1 MNDARPPAT
10 PVSSGPQAMT
20 SGALREARLAE
31 QRRWFRC
38 FPEGPLEFLAAVRF
52 VWILGLF
59 VVPVVSGFLRVYA
72 ALALALLLSMDAA
85 LAAWWLAQI
94 SLDRDVWTE
103 RRTWNPRE
111 ARRRALALTLGVLA
125 AHGLFFLVAITFG
138 RLPFDWVRVHPG
150 AVNALRTVLLVLY
163 VAVVPV
169 TIAVGRSA
177 GWRTGLVCL
186 LPIPF
191 LHWLAVRRLA
201 RCVAADLAADV
212 TARTGR
218 QDPFSSGAILTAEAL
233 WVLLVPVLAA
243 NLWGAFLWTRPSWQA
258 ICSGVVIAVA
268 GVADVAAVESVQQ
281 AYLRYL
287 HCTRPAKH

>member
-10 PVSSGPQAMT
+10 PVSSGSPEQ
-20 SGALREARLAE
+20 SHEALREARLAE

-72 ALALALLLSMDAA
+72 ALALAFLLSVDAA

-94 SLDRDVWTE
+94 AFDRDVWTG

-111 ARRRALALTLGVLA
+111 ARCRAVTLTLGVLA
-125 AHGLFFLVAITFG
+125 AHGLLFLLAITFG
-138 RLPFDWVRVHPG
+138 RLPFEWVRVHPG

-163 VAVVPV
+163 LVVAPVPIV
-169 TIAVGRSA
+169 VGRAA

-186 LPIPF
+186 LSVPF

-201 RCVAADLAADV
+201 RCIAVDLTADAA
-212 TARTGR
+212 ARTGR
-218 QDPFSSGAILTAEAL
+218 QDPFSSGAILTAEAF

-258 ICSGVVIAVA
+258 ICSGIIIAVA

-287 HCTRPAKH
+287 HWTRPARQ

>member
-1 MNDARPPAT
+1 MNDARLPAT
-10 PVSSGPQAMT
+10 PVSSGPQAT
-20 SGALREARLAE
+20 APEALREARLAE
-31 QRRWFRC
+31 QRRWFRY

-52 VWILGLF
+52 LWILGLF
-59 VVPVVSGFLRVYA
+59 VVPVVSGFLRIYA
-72 ALALALLLSMDAA
+72 ALALAFLLSADAA

-94 SLDRDVWTE
+94 AFDRDVWTG

-111 ARRRALALTLGVLA
+111 ARRRAVALTLGVLA
-125 AHGLFFLVAITFG
+125 AHGLLFLVAITFG

-150 AVNALRTVLLVLY
+150 AVSALRSILIVLY

-169 TIAVGRSA
+169 TIVAGRAA
-177 GWRTGLVCL
+177 GGRTGLVCL
-186 LPIPF
+186 LPVPF

-201 RCVAADLAADV
+201 RCIGADLAADV

-218 QDPFSSGAILTAEAL
+218 PAPFSTGAILTAEAL
-233 WVLLVPVLAA
+233 WILLVPVLAA

-258 ICSGVVIAVA
+258 ICSGIIIAVA

-287 HCTRPAKH
+287 HWTRPARQ